1 MLLQEAVKSFLL
13 TNGKLTGLDTGV
25 IDTKERVNI
34 VHRLSTDVS
43 ELLNLG
49 SSILDLEVQHGCQ

>member
-43 ELLNLG
+43 EFLDLG
-49 SSILDLEVQHGCQ
+49 SGVLDLEIE